1 MKDTE
6 SIHVTMHIVSRKSHD
21 DLKKDQRIHDKV
33 DAALNELMQ
42 PLKSGGEL
50 AKRLSLPANVPIQ
63 WDVEIAALK
72 EGFQSLEG
80 HIPIMVSVAGIPK
93 IMDKLQ
99 PEVIEE
105 VTNMIFKEI
114 RKDGQRSKELAKTLG
129 YETEKPAKF
138 HMYLPHQVKL
148 RGPVQPEMHGD
159 GDDGDGWGKG
169 CNSWP
174 W

>member
-6 SIHVTMHIVSRKSHD
+6 SIHVTMHIVSRKNHD
-21 DLKKDQRIHDKV
+21 ELKKDQLIHEKV
-33 DAALNELMQ
+33 DSALNELMH

-50 AKRLSLPANVPIQ
+50 ARRLSLPAEVPIK
-63 WDVEIAALK
+63 WDVQIAALR
-72 EGFQSLEG
+72 EGFDSLEG
-80 HIPIMVSVAGIPK
+80 HIPIMVSLAGVPN

-105 VTNMIFKEI
+105 VTNIIFQEI
-114 RKDGQRSKELAKTLG
+114 RKDGQRSRDLATTLG
-129 YETEKPAKF
+129 YDTEKPAKF
-138 HMYLPHQVKL
+138 HMLLPHQVKM
-148 RGPVQPEMHGD
+148 RGPAQPELHGD

-169 CNSWP
+169 CHSWP